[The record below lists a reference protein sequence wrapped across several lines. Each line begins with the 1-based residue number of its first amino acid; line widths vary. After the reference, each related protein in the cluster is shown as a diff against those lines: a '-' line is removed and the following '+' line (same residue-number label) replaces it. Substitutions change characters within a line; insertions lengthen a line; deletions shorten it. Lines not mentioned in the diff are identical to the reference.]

1 MEDENGDVSKVKL
14 EDQEEFDKFL
24 KKKKR
29 ENFRIKVAIFSP
41 IFLCYLV
48 NFVRQ
53 FEINDNIQNQND
65 NQLNSWGLM
74 FFLTSTFCLVTI
86 ISEIYEWYNLNK
98 KPKEDT
104 KIDSEIRKSFIKF
117 LLPVAII
124 TVLYILYMF
133 FVDILHLDHDFLK
146 DKYKFLNIIS
156 SVVSLLF
163 IFSCFIK
170 NMLYKTEVT
179 DKMIKRFYDIKHKKQ
194 EKLEKK
200 IQRKQIKKNKK
211 NLKNK
216 EQIKYEIH
224 NEYHNCKIYYQ
235 KEE

>member
-1 MEDENGDVSKVKL
+1 MENENEEITKVKL

-24 KKKKR
+24 KTEKWKNTFLKL
-29 ENFRIKVAIFSP
+29 AIFSP

-86 ISEIYEWYNLNK
+86 ISEIFEWYNLNK

-124 TVLYILYMF
+124 TVLYMF
-133 FVDILHLDHDFLK
+133 FVDILHLDLDFLK
-146 DKYKFLNIIS
+146 DKYKFLNIFS

-163 IFSCFIK
+163 IFSCIIK